1 MGKTDIKTEK
11 MENVEQ
17 YYDEYSVQQLKKG
30 LNLRHFKI
38 FNKTVACGLKKEH
51 SVLEIGCGIGT
62 LTGLLAKYLKKGKL
76 VAVDISPKSIEIA
89 KARIGKTDRLEF
101 FVTDMQDF
109 SYPGKFDFIILPDV
123 LEHIPI
129 EQHNQLFGVLRR
141 LMHDNSVIIINIP
154 HPKNIEFNREFF
166 PERLQI
172 IDQALRADD
181 LLNTIYAHDLILET
195 YEAYKIFSDVP
206 DYAFIKL
213 AVNKP
218 LHFKTQFLGKIIAR
232 KLFERIKSFLLV
244 RF

>member
-1 MGKTDIKTEK
+1 
-11 MENVEQ
+11 MEHVKEF
-17 YYDEYSVQQLKKG
+17 YDDYSARQKKKG
-30 LNLRHFKI
+30 LNLRHFTLINKI
-38 FNKTVACGLKKEH
+38 ISSGLKKNYL
-51 SVLEIGCGIGT
+51 VLEIGCGVGT

-76 VAVDISPKSIEIA
+76 VAADISPKSIEMA
-89 KARIGKTDRLEF
+89 RARIGKTDRVEF

-129 EQHNQLFGVLRR
+129 EQHDQLFGVLRR
-141 LMHDNSVIIINIP
+141 LMHENSVIIINIP

-181 LLNTIYAHDLILET
+181 LMNTIYAHDLILET
-195 YEAYKIFSDVP
+195 YEAYKIFSDVA
-206 DYAFIKL
+206 DYAFIKI

-218 LHFKTQFLGKIIAR
+218 LHFKTQFLGKIIVR
-232 KLFERIKSFLLV
+232 KLFERIKSLLLT
-244 RF
+244 RL